1 MICAA
6 HAVYSTRASANS
18 RLLAKN
24 VRKPDMP
31 LFADRNKIL
40 GTENAFKIGPHIA
53 KVEVSGAAVVKLNL
67 GEPDFSAPEWV
78 KTEVIRNIQMDNSH
92 YCDPKGILPLREA
105 IARQVN
111 LTRKLD
117 VSADHV
123 CVFPGGKPSI
133 GFAQQIYCNPGDEV
147 IYPSPGFPIYESFI
161 RYIGAVPV
169 PLHLEETQNFTI
181 SAGQLEDLISPRTK
195 LIILNF
201 PSNPTG
207 GVATRDQLAE
217 LARVIMA
224 KCSPDTRVYSDEIY
238 ENIIFD
244 GKAHHSIASVPGM
257 EKRTIISSGFSKSF
271 AWTGGRIGYAVL
283 PTVEE
288 AEVFKNLNINYFS
301 CIPPYNQAGATAA
314 LINPASGPWMAEM
327 ARTFERRRNII
338 GDLLNKIPGIHCRT
352 PGGAFYLFP
361 NISGLCERL
370 GVFDA
375 MAKLPEETRANTS
388 PATLFQMFALYH
400 HLVAVMD
407 RRSFGAIG
415 TENMH
420 FLRLSIAAD
429 TESLKE
435 GGRRLAAAGDDV
447 DGFHKFVQAGENL
460 F

>member
-1 MICAA
+1 
-6 HAVYSTRASANS
+6 
-18 RLLAKN
+18 
-24 VRKPDMP
+24 MP
-31 LFADRNKIL
+31 LFADRNNII

-53 KVEVSGAAVVKLNL
+53 KVEASGASVIKLNL
-67 GEPDFSAPEWV
+67 GEPDFSAPQWV
-78 KTEVIRNIQMDNSH
+78 KAEVIRNIQMDNSH

-105 IARQVN
+105 IARQINATRN
-111 LTRKLD
+111 LD
-117 VSADHV
+117 ISADHV

-147 IYPSPGFPIYESFI
+147 IYPSPGFPIYESFV

-169 PLHLEETQNFTI
+169 PLHLEEALNFTI
-181 SAGQLEDLISPRTK
+181 AADQLENLITPKTK

-217 LARVIMA
+217 LARVIMDR
-224 KCSPDTRVYSDEIY
+224 CNPDTRVYSDEIY

-283 PTVEE
+283 PTVKE
-288 AEVFKNLNINYFS
+288 ADAFKNMNINYFS
-301 CIPPYNQAGATAA
+301 CIPPYNQAGATEA
-314 LINPASGPWMAEM
+314 LENPASGPWMAAM
-327 ARTFERRRNII
+327 ARTFEKRRDII
-338 GDLLNKIPGIHCRT
+338 VEMLNQIPGIHCRT

-361 NISGLCERL
+361 NVSGLCERL
-370 GVFDA
+370 GVFEA
-375 MAKLPEETRANTS
+375 MGKPPKAERINTS
-388 PATLFQMFALYH
+388 PATLLQMFALYH
-400 HLVAVMD
+400 HQVAVMD

-429 TESLKE
+429 LESLKE
-435 GGRRLAAAGDDV
+435 GIRRLAAAGDDV
-447 DGFHKFVQAGENL
+447 AGFRKFVRQGENL
-460 F
+460 S